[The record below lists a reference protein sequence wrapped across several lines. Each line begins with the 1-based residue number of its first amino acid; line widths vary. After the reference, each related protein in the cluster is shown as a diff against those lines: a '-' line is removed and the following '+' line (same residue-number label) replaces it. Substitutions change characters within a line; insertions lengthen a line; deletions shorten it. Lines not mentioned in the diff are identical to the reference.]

1 MFKSSPGFEL
11 GCLCDKILRSLKG
24 FSEDL
29 INQDHILVNFLKC
42 LFFIFMFEKG
52 KLLI

>member
-29 INQDHILVNFLKC
+29 INHPGE
-42 LFFIFMFEKG
+42 LFKMFIFY
-52 KLLI
+52 IHV